1 MITDDPYG
9 MDGGIAICEI
19 PNLQDL
25 MKYMCKNGFEHH
37 VGMVRGH
44 VAEILEEAISNY
56 MGWEIYKHK

>member
-1 MITDDPYG
+1 

-44 VAEILEEAISNY
+44 VAEILEEAIGNY
-56 MGWEIYKHK
+56 MGWEIYKHQ